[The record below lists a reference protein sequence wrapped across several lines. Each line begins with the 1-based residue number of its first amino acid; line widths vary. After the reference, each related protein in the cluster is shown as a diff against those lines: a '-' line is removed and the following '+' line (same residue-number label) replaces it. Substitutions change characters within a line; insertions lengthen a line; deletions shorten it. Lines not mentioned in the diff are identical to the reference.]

1 MMGDAARAAD
11 MQLFHLLFDH
21 LAEITRQVCWL
32 LHRGLVGSKTE
43 QHASIFSPS
52 SVSLDHAM

>member
-21 LAEITRQVCWL
+21 RAETHGKCAGCSIVVWL
-32 LHRGLVGSKTE
+32 VQKLSNTLLY
-43 QHASIFSPS
+43 
-52 SVSLDHAM
+52 SLRLQ

>member
-1 MMGDAARAAD
+1 MMGDAAHAAD

-43 QHASIFSPS
+43 SKTLLY
-52 SVSLDHAM
+52 SLRLQ